1 MQQSPIPKRS
11 FGILPAGGESRR
23 MGTPKLRLIWQGLPL
38 LLHAVRAMRAGGVR
52 HLCVVL
58 HPDLADMAP
67 GCQSQGAIP
76 LVLAQPT
83 ADMKQSILA
92 GVNLLTSQFSPQ
104 ANDPL
109 LLAPSDLPQLS
120 TCLTQALLDQ
130 HAILSKTLPAEQ
142 ACPILIPTLA
152 EKKGH
157 PILLPWHVTSQIAQL
172 GPEEGVR
179 DLLDRYPT
187 LTIPCDSLE
196 ADREASFADIDTPS
210 DYQRLLQQAPGK

>member
-92 GVNLLTSQFSPQ
+92 GVNLLSQPVFATGQRS
-104 ANDPL
+104 A
-109 LLAPSDLPQLS
+109 A
-120 TCLTQALLDQ
+120 
-130 HAILSKTLPAEQ
+130 
-142 ACPILIPTLA
+142 ACPVRFATAFHLLNPSSLRPTRNPEQNVARRTSLPHPHSHAGRKEGASDPASLA
-152 EKKGH
+152 CYVADCPARARRRGAR
-157 PILLPWHVTSQIAQL
+157 P
-172 GPEEGVR
+172 VR
-179 DLLDRYPT
+179 SLSNVNHSVR
-187 LTIPCDSLE
+187 LTRGRP
-196 ADREASFADIDTPS
+196 
-210 DYQRLLQQAPGK
+210 